1 MMKKLCCIVLT
12 ALLVLSL
19 AACGKATPQE
29 DSKSVDLKQAAE
41 DAIASLGDEVVLFPV
56 EDTAEIESLY
66 PGLTTVETKQLVA
79 YQPPVSGYGCELVM
93 VEVANSADTETVR
106 SILQQRVDNAANDST
121 YPENAPAWKNNA
133 AVTVNGNYVVMGVLP
148 EGMTLPDA
156 FKAVF

>member
-66 PGLTTVETKQLVA
+66 PGLTAVETKQLVA

-148 EGMTLPDA
+148 EGMALPDA

>member
-29 DSKSVDLKQAAE
+29 DSKSVELKQAAE

-66 PGLTTVETKQLVA
+66 PGLTAVETKQLVA

>member
-66 PGLTTVETKQLVA
+66 PGLTAVETKQLVA
-79 YQPPVSGYGCELVM
+79 YQPPVSGFGCELVM

>member
-12 ALLVLSL
+12 ARLVLSL

-66 PGLTTVETKQLVA
+66 PGLTAVETKQLVA
-79 YQPPVSGYGCELVM
+79 YQPPVSGFGCELVM

-133 AVTVNGNYVVMGVLP
+133 AVTVNGNYVVMSVLP

>member
-66 PGLTTVETKQLVA
+66 PGLTAVETKQLVA

-148 EGMTLPDA
+148 EGMALPDA
-156 FKAVF
+156 VKAVF

>member
-66 PGLTTVETKQLVA
+66 PGLTAVETKQLVA

-106 SILQQRVDNAANDST
+106 SILQQRVVNAANDST

>member
-66 PGLTTVETKQLVA
+66 PGLTAVETKQLVA

-133 AVTVNGNYVVMGVLP
+133 AVTVNGNCVVMSVLP
-148 EGMTLPDA
+148 EGMALPDA

>member
-66 PGLTTVETKQLVA
+66 PGLTAVETKQLVA

-133 AVTVNGNYVVMGVLP
+133 AVTVNGNYVVMSVLP
-148 EGMTLPDA
+148 EGMALPDA

>member
-66 PGLTTVETKQLVA
+66 PGLTAVETKQLVA

>member
-66 PGLTTVETKQLVA
+66 PGLTAVETKQLVA

-133 AVTVNGNYVVMGVLP
+133 AVTVNGNDVVMGVLP
-148 EGMTLPDA
+148 EGMALPDA

>member
-19 AACGKATPQE
+19 AACGKAAPQE

-66 PGLTTVETKQLVA
+66 PGLTAVETKQLVA

>member
-19 AACGKATPQE
+19 ATCGKATPQE

-66 PGLTTVETKQLVA
+66 PGLTAVETKQLVA

-93 VEVANSADTETVR
+93 VEVANSADRETVR

>member
-1 MMKKLCCIVLT
+1 MKKLCCIVLT

-66 PGLTTVETKQLVA
+66 PGLTAVETKQLVA

>member
-66 PGLTTVETKQLVA
+66 PGLTAVETKQLVA

-121 YPENAPAWKNNA
+121 YPENAPTWKNNA

>member
-66 PGLTTVETKQLVA
+66 PGLTAVETKQLVA

-133 AVTVNGNYVVMGVLP
+133 VVTVNGNYVVMGVLP
-148 EGMTLPDA
+148 EGMALPDA

>member
-12 ALLVLSL
+12 AMLVLSL

-66 PGLTTVETKQLVA
+66 PGLTAVETKQLVA

-93 VEVANSADTETVR
+93 VEVANSAETETVR

>member
-66 PGLTTVETKQLVA
+66 PGLTAVETKQLVA

-133 AVTVNGNYVVMGVLP
+133 AVTVNGNYVVMSVLP